1 MTKAKPIAILVVVV
15 LLLGVG
21 ILFYVQ
27 NADTQVVLFLDLL
40 VWKGK
45 LRSPASVPLLMLA
58 SFASGLAVMG
68 AYTLYTIFR
77 QGSKERRTRRSY
89 GRAAEDLDRDEDYED
104 YDQGF

>member
-1 MTKAKPIAILVVVV
+1 MTKAKPIIIIVVVV
-15 LLLGVG
+15 LLLGFG

-27 NADTQVVLFLDLL
+27 NMDTQVVLFLDLL

-45 LRSPASVPLLMLA
+45 LQNPASVPLLMLA
-58 SFASGLAVMG
+58 SFAAGLAVMG

-77 QGSKERRTRRSY
+77 QGSKERRGRRSY
-89 GRAAEDLDRDEDYED
+89 ARATEDLDRDDDYED

>member
-1 MTKAKPIAILVVVV
+1 MNKAKPIAILVTV
-15 LLLGVG
+15 LLLLGFG

-27 NADTQVVLFLDLL
+27 NQDTQVVLFLDLL

-45 LRSPASVPLLMLA
+45 LSNPASVPLLMFA
-58 SFASGLAVMG
+58 SFATGLALMG

-77 QGSKERRTRRSY
+77 QGSKDRRSRRSY
-89 GRAAEDLDRDEDYED
+89 ARAAEDLDRDDDYDE